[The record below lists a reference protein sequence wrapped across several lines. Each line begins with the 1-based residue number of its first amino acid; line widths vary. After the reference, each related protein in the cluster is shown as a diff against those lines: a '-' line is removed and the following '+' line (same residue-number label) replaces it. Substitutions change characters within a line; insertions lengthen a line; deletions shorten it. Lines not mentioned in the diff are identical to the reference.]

1 MNNNKCFDENMNAV
15 FTKVEDYIKHENLLG
30 APVSVENKTLV
41 PIVSVT
47 LGYGSGNHS
56 PKMNQNTTDSS
67 PALGLGARVC
77 TDAIMVMDNDSV
89 SMLPVSQK
97 NNMDKIIN
105 KIPEMVTN
113 LKQNMGQNN
122 QQAGS
127 QNTAASQATSTNAP
141 QAASTATSQSTSTK
155 ASTAYSGQN
164 TKKN

>member
-1 MNNNKCFDENMNAV
+1 
-15 FTKVEDYIKHENLLG
+15 
-30 APVSVENKTLV
+30 
-41 PIVSVT
+41 
-47 LGYGSGNHS
+47 NHS

-127 QNTAASQATSTNAP
+127 QNTAASQAISTNAP
-141 QAASTATSQSTSTK
+141 QATSTASSQSTSTK

>member
-1 MNNNKCFDENMNAV
+1 MNNNKFFDENMNAV

-30 APVSVENKTLV
+30 APVSVQNKTLV
-41 PIVSVT
+41 PVVSVT

-56 PKMNQNTTDSS
+56 TKMNQNTTDSS

-113 LKQNMGQNN
+113 LKQKYGTKQP
-122 QQAGS
+122 
-127 QNTAASQATSTNAP
+127 TSWI
-141 QAASTATSQSTSTK
+141 SK
-155 ASTAYSGQN
+155 YSCLSSNINSCFSGN
-164 TKKN
+164 INKDISSL

>member
-30 APVSVENKTLV
+30 APVSVQNKTLV

-47 LGYGSGNHS
+47 LGYGSGNIS
-56 PKMNQNTTDSS
+56 PKMNQNAADCS
-67 PALGLGARVC
+67 PTLGLGARIS
-77 TDAIMVMDNDSV
+77 TDAIMVMENDSV

-113 LKQNMGQNN
+113 FKQNMGQNS

-127 QNTAASQATSTNAP
+127 QNTNA
-141 QAASTATSQSTSTK
+141 SQSTSTS
-155 ASTAYSGQN
+155 ASTQN